1 MVDHPGMQKAVYN
14 TAALYQMNVQK
25 HAVFALVSKN
35 LHHHKLSLLMTN
47 IHVFYL
53 QYVLGSTLLPIFY
66 PVNLQHCTNKHVF
79 SIRVE
84 RSVDPDQMIGQ
95 KPHYSVVKIK

>member
-25 HAVFALVSKN
+25 HAMFALVSKN
-35 LHHHKLSLLMTN
+35 LHHHKLSLLTTN

-53 QYVLGSTLLPIFY
+53 QYVLSSTLFPMFY
-66 PVNLQHCTNKHVF
+66 PFNLQHSTSKHVF

-84 RSVDPDQMIGQ
+84 SSVDLIR
-95 KPHYSVVKIK
+95 